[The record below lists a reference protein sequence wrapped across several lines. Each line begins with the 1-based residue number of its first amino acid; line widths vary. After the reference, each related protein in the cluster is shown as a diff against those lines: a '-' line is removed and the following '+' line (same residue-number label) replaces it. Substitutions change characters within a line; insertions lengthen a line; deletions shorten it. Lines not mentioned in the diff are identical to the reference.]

1 MVSIIDFPDFLR
13 YVRSKSKLT
22 QHQFARRVNLS
33 RTTIMYLE
41 TNRSVP
47 YKKTLGKLA
56 AGFPKLQGVL
66 SIYERNIYHEEKRPS
81 SY

>member
-1 MVSIIDFPDFLR
+1 
-13 YVRSKSKLT
+13 
-22 QHQFARRVNLS
+22 
-33 RTTIMYLE
+33 MYLE

>member
-1 MVSIIDFPDFLR
+1 MVSILNFSDFLR
-13 YVRSKSKLT
+13 YVRQKSNLT
-22 QHQFARRVNLS
+22 QHQFARKANLS
-33 RTTIMYLE
+33 RTAIMYLE